1 MTATIHDPLA
11 RLETVAPEIQSV
23 YFRAELLRA
32 RIGELEG
39 PLLIAAIYQGPVDN
53 VNLRNNLTPLLN
65 LTLTTEAAEHA
76 GFKTLL
82 TILEASDEW
91 AGACGVME
99 PILAQIAEDNR
110 QIEARQKAEGKARQA
125 ERDAI
130 EAAKIRAETAAE
142 KDPAVI
148 AARKELAD
156 LLESQ
161 KLPLTDHQVKNRAAV
176 AKVRRLGE
184 PLVAQA
190 ELASDKL
197 DLESDHELLA
207 ADFK

>member
-11 RLETVAPEIQSV
+11 RLGTVPSEIQSV
-23 YFRAELLRA
+23 YFRAGLLRA
-32 RIGELEG
+32 RIAELEG

-53 VNLRNNLTPLLN
+53 VNLRTNLIPLAN
-65 LTLTTEAAEHA
+65 LALTAEAAECA
-76 GFKTLL
+76 GFKSLL
-82 TILEASDEW
+82 GILEASDEFTV
-91 AGACGVME
+91 AREIMVPA
-99 PILAQIAEDNR
+99 LAQVGEDNR

-130 EAAKIRAETAAE
+130 EAAKLRAETAAE
-142 KDPAVI
+142 NDPAVI

-161 KLPLTDHQVKNRAAV
+161 KPPLTEHQVKNRAAV

-184 PLVAQA
+184 PLVAEA
-190 ELASDKL
+190 ELASDAL
-197 DLESDHELLA
+197 DLDRELA
-207 ADFK
+207 ADFH

>member
-23 YFRAELLRA
+23 FFRVELLRT
-32 RIGELEG
+32 RIAELEG
-39 PLLIAAIYQGPVDN
+39 PLLIAAIYQGQVDN
-53 VNLRNNLTPLLN
+53 VNLRNNLIPLSN

-76 GFKTLL
+76 GFKNLL
-82 TILEASDEW
+82 SILEASDEF
-91 AGACGVME
+91 AVARKIME

-190 ELASDKL
+190 ELASDAL
-197 DLESDHELLA
+197 DFDRELA
-207 ADFK
+207 ADFH

>member
-11 RLETVAPEIQSV
+11 RLQTVAEEIQSV
-23 YFRAELLRA
+23 FFRAELLRT
-32 RIGELEG
+32 RIAELEG
-39 PLLIAAIYQGPVDN
+39 PLLIAATYQGPVDN
-53 VNLRNNLTPLLN
+53 VNLRSNLIPLSN
-65 LTLTTEAAEHA
+65 LILTTEAVVHA
-76 GFKTLL
+76 GFKNLL
-82 TILEASDEW
+82 TILEASDEF
-91 AGACGVME
+91 AVACEIME
-99 PILAQIAEDNR
+99 PILAKITEDIS

-190 ELASDKL
+190 ELASDAL
-197 DLESDHELLA
+197 DLDRELA
-207 ADFK
+207 ADFH

>member
-1 MTATIHDPLA
+1 M
-11 RLETVAPEIQSV
+11 
-23 YFRAELLRA
+23 
-32 RIGELEG
+32 
-39 PLLIAAIYQGPVDN
+39 
-53 VNLRNNLTPLLN
+53 NLRNNLTPLLN

-142 KDPAVI
+142 KDHAVI

-190 ELASDKL
+190 ELASDAL
-197 DLESDHELLA
+197 DLDRELA
-207 ADFK
+207 ADFH

>member
-39 PLLIAAIYQGPVDN
+39 PLLIAAIYQGQVDN
-53 VNLRNNLTPLLN
+53 VNLRNNLIPLSN

-76 GFKTLL
+76 GFKNLL
-82 TILEASDEW
+82 SILEASDEF
-91 AGACGVME
+91 AVAREIME

-190 ELASDKL
+190 ELASDAL
-197 DLESDHELLA
+197 DLDRELA
-207 ADFK
+207 AD

>member
-39 PLLIAAIYQGPVDN
+39 PLLIAAIYQGQVDN
-53 VNLRNNLTPLLN
+53 VNLRNNLIPLSN

-76 GFKTLL
+76 GFKNLL
-82 TILEASDEW
+82 SILEASDEF
-91 AGACGVME
+91 AVARKIME

-190 ELASDKL
+190 ELASDAL
-197 DLESDHELLA
+197 DFDRELA
-207 ADFK
+207 ADFH

>member
-53 VNLRNNLTPLLN
+53 VNLRNNLIPLSN

-76 GFKTLL
+76 GFKNLL
-82 TILEASDEW
+82 SILEASDEF
-91 AGACGVME
+91 AVAREIME
-99 PILAQIAEDNR
+99 PTLAQVAADIS
-110 QIEARQKAEGKARQA
+110 QIEARKLAEGKARQA

-190 ELASDKL
+190 ELASDAL
-197 DLESDHELLA
+197 DLDRELA
-207 ADFK
+207 ADFH

>member
-11 RLETVAPEIQSV
+11 RLEPVAPEIQSV

-53 VNLRNNLTPLLN
+53 VNLRSNLIPLSN

-76 GFKTLL
+76 GFKNLL
-82 TILEASDEW
+82 SILEASDEF
-91 AGACGVME
+91 AVAREIME
-99 PILAQIAEDNR
+99 PTLAQVAADIS
-110 QIEARQKAEGKARQA
+110 QIEARKLAEGKARQA

-142 KDPAVI
+142 KDHAVI

-190 ELASDKL
+190 ELASDAL
-197 DLESDHELLA
+197 DLDRELA
-207 ADFK
+207 ADFH

>member
-11 RLETVAPEIQSV
+11 RLGTVPSEIQSV

-32 RIGELEG
+32 RIAELEG
-39 PLLIAAIYQGPVDN
+39 PLLIAAIYQAPDN
-53 VNLRNNLTPLLN
+53 VNLRNNLMPLAN
-65 LTLTTEAAEHA
+65 LTLTAEAIERT
-76 GFKTLL
+76 GFIHLL
-82 TILEASDEW
+82 SILEASDEW
-91 AGACGVME
+91 AGAREIME
-99 PILAQIAEDNR
+99 PILEEMAEENR

-130 EAAKIRAETAAE
+130 EAAKLRAETAADN
-142 KDPAVI
+142 DPAVI

-156 LLESQ
+156 LLQSQ
-161 KLPLTDHQVKNRAAV
+161 KAPLTEHQVKNRAAV

-184 PLVAQA
+184 PLVAEA
-190 ELASDKL
+190 ELASDVL

-207 ADFK
+207 GDFK

>member
-23 YFRAELLRA
+23 FFRAELLRA

-53 VNLRNNLTPLLN
+53 VNLRSNLIPLSN

-76 GFKTLL
+76 GFKNLL
-82 TILEASDEW
+82 SILEASDEF
-91 AGACGVME
+91 AVARKIME

-142 KDPAVI
+142 KDHAVI

-190 ELASDKL
+190 ELASDAL
-197 DLESDHELLA
+197 DLDRELA
-207 ADFK
+207 ADFH

>member
-23 YFRAELLRA
+23 FFRAELLRA

-53 VNLRNNLTPLLN
+53 VNLRNNLIPLSN

-76 GFKTLL
+76 GFKNLL
-82 TILEASDEW
+82 SILEASDEF
-91 AGACGVME
+91 AVARKIME

-142 KDPAVI
+142 KDHAVI

-190 ELASDKL
+190 DAL
-197 DLESDHELLA
+197 DRELA
-207 ADFK
+207 ADFH

>member
-11 RLETVAPEIQSV
+11 RLEPVAPEIQSV

-53 VNLRNNLTPLLN
+53 VNLRNNLIPLSN

-76 GFKTLL
+76 GFKNLL
-82 TILEASDEW
+82 SILEASDEF
-91 AGACGVME
+91 AVAREIME
-99 PILAQIAEDNR
+99 PILAQIAQDTR

-190 ELASDKL
+190 ELASDAL
-197 DLESDHELLA
+197 DLDRELA
-207 ADFK
+207 ADFH

>member
-53 VNLRNNLTPLLN
+53 VNLRSNLIPLSN

-76 GFKTLL
+76 GFKNLL
-82 TILEASDEW
+82 SILEASDEF
-91 AGACGVME
+91 AVACEIMK
-99 PILAQIAEDNR
+99 PILAQIAEDNS

-190 ELASDKL
+190 ELASDAL
-197 DLESDHELLA
+197 DLDRELA
-207 ADFK
+207 ADFH

>member
-11 RLETVAPEIQSV
+11 RLQTVAPEIQSV
-23 YFRAELLRA
+23 FFRVELLRT
-32 RIGELEG
+32 RIAELEG
-39 PLLIAAIYQGPVDN
+39 PLLIAATYQGPVDN

-76 GFKTLL
+76 GFKNLL
-82 TILEASDEW
+82 SILEASDEF
-91 AGACGVME
+91 AVAREIME

-176 AKVRRLGE
+176 AKVRRLDE

-190 ELASDKL
+190 ELASDAL
-197 DLESDHELLA
+197 DLDRELA
-207 ADFK
+207 ADFH